1 MVVILTMIIHRP
13 EELKK
18 LEEGK
23 KWILVY
29 GRRKTGKTFLVENN
43 MKYDLYFFVNRDRT
57 IISKTEAKQ
66 VSYDA
71 FLEVLK
77 LSLESGKTIVI
88 DEFHRL
94 GDSFF
99 DFLHSSKKTGRLIL
113 LTSTLY
119 LAKKLLSSNSP
130 LLGLF
135 KEIRIYLISLSESLK
150 ALENIDIGKR
160 ERLELAI
167 ILREP
172 IAIEYFDEK
181 KNARETLAEILISS
195 INTRPALTGEIFA
208 EEDRNMSAA
217 YKAIIG
223 AVASGKMVSG
233 EISSHLFS
241 KRLIKK
247 DDPSIIQQY
256 LENLLKIGILRKLEI
271 FGKKRFVYKIESPL
285 VRLFY
290 YADEKYGISDRKLSE
305 EEATRI
311 IDEIMPKIVEDN
323 VREFLSESLGLKETV
338 VEAADYEIDG
348 YLLKF
353 KQPSVL
359 LEVKW
364 KQKVSSKEVEHT
376 EKNLNILKAERKI
389 LFVQDSRS
397 VHSETLEVMD
407 VSDLASLKV
416 K

>member
-1 MVVILTMIIHRP
+1 MIIQRP
-13 EELKK
+13 EELRR

-43 MKYDLYFFVNRDRT
+43 LKYDLYFFVNRDRT
-57 IISKTEAKQ
+57 IISKTEARQ

-71 FLEVLK
+71 FLEVLRI
-77 LSLESGKTIVI
+77 SLESGKTVVV

-99 DFLHSSKKTGRLIL
+99 DFLHSSKKAGRLIL

-119 LAKKLLSSNSP
+119 LSMKLLSSSSP

-135 KEIRIYLISLSESLK
+135 KEVRISLISLKDCLK
-150 ALENIDIGKR
+150 ALQGREIGKR

-167 ILREP
+167 MLREP
-172 IAIEYFDEK
+172 IAIEYFDVARS
-181 KNARETLAEILISS
+181 ARESLADILISS
-195 INTRPALTGEIFA
+195 INTIPALTGEIFA
-208 EEDRNMSAA
+208 EEGRSMSAA
-217 YKAIIG
+217 YKAVIG
-223 AVASGKMVSG
+223 AIASGKIVSG

-247 DDPSIIQQY
+247 DDPSVIQQY

-290 YADEKYGISDRKLSE
+290 YADEKYGISDRKLSM
-305 EEATRI
+305 EEAARI
-311 IDEIMPKIVEDN
+311 IDEIMPRIVEDN
-323 VREFLSESLGLKETV
+323 VREFLSESLGLRETV

-348 YLLKF
+348 CLLRF

-364 KQKVSSKEVEHT
+364 KQKVSNKEVIHA
-376 EKNLNILKAERKI
+376 EKNLDALKAERKI
-389 LFVQDSRS
+389 LFVQDSKF
-397 VHSETLEVMD
+397 VHSESLEVMD
-407 VSDLASLKV
+407 VGGLQK
-416 K
+416 